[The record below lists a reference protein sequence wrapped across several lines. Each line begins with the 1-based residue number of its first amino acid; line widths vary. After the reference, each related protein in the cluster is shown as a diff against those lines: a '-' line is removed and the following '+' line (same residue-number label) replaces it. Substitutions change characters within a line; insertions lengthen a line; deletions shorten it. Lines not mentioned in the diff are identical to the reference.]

1 MSAAPGVSEELR
13 ADVGEVELAYQTIGD
28 AADPPFLLIMGLGA
42 QMILWPDAFCELL
55 AARGFFVVRYDNR
68 DCGHS
73 TVLEGAGAPSLQDA
87 LERGRDAAP
96 YTLSDMAGDAVGL
109 LDQLEIRA
117 AHVVGASLGGMIAQ
131 TLTIEHP
138 DRVLSLASIMSTT
151 GDTSVGDATA
161 QAREVLMTR
170 PPLDDRAAFVE
181 SAAAARA
188 VIGSRGLERD
198 EEWVREVAGLSY
210 DRGVHTEGTL
220 RQLAAVVASGDRT
233 ESLRRLDTPTVVI
246 HGSDDPL
253 ISVTGGK
260 ATAAAVPGA
269 ELVVIE
275 GMGHDLPPPSW
286 ERIAEAI
293 AANAARA
300 A

>member
-1 MSAAPGVSEELR
+1 MSSAQAAFEELR

-28 AADPPFLLIMGLGA
+28 TADPPLLLIMGLGA

-55 AARGFFVVRYDNR
+55 ADRGFFVVRYDNR
-68 DCGHS
+68 DCGRS
-73 TVLEGAGAPSLQDA
+73 TVLEGGAPPSLRDA

-109 LDQLEIRA
+109 LDHLEIRA

-198 EEWVREVAGLSY
+198 EAWTRQAAGGSY
-210 DRGVHTEGTL
+210 DRGIHPEGTL
-220 RQLAAVVASGDRT
+220 RQLAAVIASGDRT
-233 ESLRRLDTPTVVI
+233 ESLRGLDVPTVVI

-253 ISVTGGK
+253 IRISGGE
-260 ATAAAVPGA
+260 ATAEAIPGA
-269 ELVVIE
+269 ELVRID
-275 GMGHDLPPPSW
+275 GMGHDQPPASW
-286 ERIAEAI
+286 EPIADAI